1 MTLNFGA
8 ALGEEPEAQQ
18 QDVEAL
24 PPATTG
30 ETPGNGQGAV
40 QSSSGQEGALKPYNP
55 YDIETAKKRFVSY
68 RQEAEKIVTA
78 ANALQVKDAATNTR
92 AVEIGTEAKRI
103 FSVIDSRRKEVLADA
118 KNFTDRVNAFCKVFT
133 EPLKAVELLMKGK
146 MKQYAAKVAL
156 VNRAAEK
163 KAAEENQ
170 KLQESLNKE
179 AAEQGVEA
187 PRLPDPVLPK
197 TSSTTVRTEAGGS
210 SYTVMVWKCTIKD
223 PADVPREY
231 CEPSQTL
238 LNEAVKMGAREIAG
252 CVIEEVPDIRFRK

>member
-24 PPATTG
+24 PPEIAG

-146 MKQYAAKVAL
+146 MKQYAAKVEL

-163 KAAEENQ
+163 KAAEEKQ
-170 KLQESLNKE
+170 KLQEALNKE

-187 PRLPDPVLPK
+187 PTVPDPVLPL
-197 TSSTTVRTEAGGS
+197 TPTTVRTEGGGS

-238 LNEAVKMGAREIAG
+238 LNQAVKMGARDISG
-252 CVIEEVPDIRFRK
+252 CVIEEVPEIRFRR

>member
-18 QDVEAL
+18 QRQMEGDAL
-24 PPATTG
+24 PDG
-30 ETPGNGQGAV
+30 ESPGDGQGAPEISDKGTV
-40 QSSSGQEGALKPYNP
+40 VPHKPYNL
-55 YDIETAKKRFVSY
+55 ETAKERFVSY

-78 ANALQVKDAATNTR
+78 AKALQVKDAATNTR

-146 MKQYAAKVAL
+146 MKQYAAKVEL

-163 KAAEENQ
+163 KAAEEKQ
-170 KLQESLNKE
+170 KLQEALNKE

-187 PRLPDPVLPK
+187 PQLPDPVLPK
-197 TSSTTVRTEAGGS
+197 TSSTTVRTESGGS
-210 SYTVMVWKCTIKD
+210 SYTVTVWKCTIKD